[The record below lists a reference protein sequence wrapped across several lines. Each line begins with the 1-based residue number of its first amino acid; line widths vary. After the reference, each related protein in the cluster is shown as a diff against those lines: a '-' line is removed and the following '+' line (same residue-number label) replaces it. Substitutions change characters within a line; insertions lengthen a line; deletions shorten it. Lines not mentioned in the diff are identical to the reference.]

1 MAITVADAD
10 QYFNE
15 NVLHNEEWTGA
26 DEDTKLRALNNAKA
40 QLYRYFRNYNEETKP
55 LPDAAIY
62 EQALWLLRKDDANRK
77 GEQGVMQVT
86 VSGISVLMN
95 RGPAYIAPEVFHIVG
110 RRIGQSV

>member
-95 RGPAYIAPEVFHIVG
+95 RGPAYIAPEVFRIVG

>member
-1 MAITVADAD
+1 MAVTVADAD

-15 NVLHNEEWTGA
+15 NVLHNEEWTEA

-40 QLYRYFRNYNEETKP
+40 QLYRYFRNYNEATKP

-95 RGPAYIAPEVFHIVG
+95 RGPAYIAPEVFRIVG